1 MGWKKNIF
9 PFKKQNKLNLYFVKK
24 KLFFAE
30 SWSWSHHQS
39 HSSWTGKITVIL
51 VGSSLLTACL
61 VPVSPDAPEETKGEE
76 AKVPRN
82 ARQVWTDD
90 DLATLAKYIKKFPGG
105 TADR

>member
-1 MGWKKNIF
+1 M
-9 PFKKQNKLNLYFVKK
+9 
-24 KLFFAE
+24 
-30 SWSWSHHQS
+30 
-39 HSSWTGKITVIL
+39 
-51 VGSSLLTACL
+51 LTACL

-76 AKVPRN
+76 VKVPRN